1 MSKFNIL
8 ELFSNYTKILFILI
22 TFLSRN
28 KFISQQVQFSKITN
42 NLHIL
47 KCFHKYTIFFGK
59 YSTRIM

>member
-8 ELFSNYTKILFILI
+8 ELFSNYTKIFILI
-22 TFLSRN
+22 TFLNRN
-28 KFISQQVQFSKITN
+28 KFISQYVQFSKITN

-47 KCFHKYTIFFGK
+47 KCSRKYTIFFEK

>member
-8 ELFSNYTKILFILI
+8 KLFSNYTKILFILI

-28 KFISQQVQFSKITN
+28 KFISQYVQFSKITN

-47 KCFHKYTIFFGK
+47 KCSRKYTIFFEK
-59 YSTRIM
+59 YSTGIM